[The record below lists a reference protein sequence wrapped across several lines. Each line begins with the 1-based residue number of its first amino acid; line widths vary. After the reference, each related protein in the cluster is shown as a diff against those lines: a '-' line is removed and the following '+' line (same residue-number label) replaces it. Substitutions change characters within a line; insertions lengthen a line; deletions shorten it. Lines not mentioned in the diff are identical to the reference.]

1 MKSKNII
8 SAGTRKEWR
17 SWLEKHYLTEKKV
30 GVIVHKKHTNKPSLS
45 HREYMN
51 EAICFGWIDTTIKS
65 INEETFLRYFAR
77 RNDKSKWSEN
87 TLSYAK
93 ELLAEGRMSLE
104 GIKRYKEGLQRKTH
118 DHGIP
123 KNPKMPRDLKKALE
137 EENVLKQFT
146 YFTKS
151 AKRMHL
157 RWLPRAKLPETRKK
171 RIKEIINQISCRE
184 VRKNV

>member
-1 MKSKNII
+1 MTEQRIY
-8 SAGTRKEWR
+8 AGTQKDWR
-17 SWLEKHYLTEKKV
+17 TWLEKNHLTEKKV
-30 GVIVHKKHTNKPSLS
+30 GVIVHKKHTGKPTLS

-51 EAICFGWIDTTIKS
+51 EAICFGWIDTTIKR
-65 INEETFLRYFAR
+65 IDENTFLRYFAR

-93 ELLAEGRMSLE
+93 ELLATGRMSLE

-118 DHGIP
+118 DYGIP
-123 KNPKMPRDLKKALE
+123 KNPKMPRDLKQALE
-137 EENVLKQFT
+137 EENALKQFT
-146 YFTKS
+146 YLTKS

-157 RWLPRAKLPETRKK
+157 RWLLRAKLPKTRKK
-171 RIKEIINQISCRE
+171 RIKEIIKQISCQK